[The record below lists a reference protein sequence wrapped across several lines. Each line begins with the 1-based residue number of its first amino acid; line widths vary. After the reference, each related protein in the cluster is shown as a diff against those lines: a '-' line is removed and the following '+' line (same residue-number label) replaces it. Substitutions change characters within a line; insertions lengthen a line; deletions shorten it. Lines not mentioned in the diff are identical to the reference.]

1 MGNTKEVSN
10 IKDKS
15 MGLAIFGGTPAFSK
29 QIHVG
34 RPNIG
39 NREKLIARM
48 NEILDS
54 GWLTNHGPMVTE
66 FEKRLSDHLGVKNCI
81 AVTNGTIALEIAIKA
96 LELKGEII
104 VPSFTFVATAHA
116 IQWQEITPVFVD
128 IDPNT
133 FNLQPDYIEE
143 MVTPKTTGI
152 IAVHTWGRPCNT
164 EAIEEIAKRKNL
176 KVIYDAAHAFSVSR
190 NGKKIG
196 NFGAAEVFSFH
207 ATKFMNTFEGGA
219 ISTNN
224 DELAAKIKLMT
235 NFGFAGHDNVIYIGT
250 NGKMS
255 EVCAAMGLTSL
266 ESIDEFIQTN
276 KDNYE
281 TYKNELK
288 GVEGISFVEYDEKES
303 PNYQYVI
310 IEVDQNGTKLTRDE
324 LVSILHAENVLA
336 RRYFYPGCHK
346 MEPYRSFYPHAGYLL
361 PITESKSEKVMS
373 LPTGESTSKDE
384 IIKICEII
392 KYAVTEGE
400 SISKRLNENPE
411 LKLAFKIPSA
421 GK

>member
-1 MGNTKEVSN
+1 MSNMKEVSN
-10 IKDKS
+10 LKDKS
-15 MGLAIFGGTPAFSK
+15 MDLAIFGGSPAFSR

-39 NREKLIARM
+39 DREKLLSRIKD
-48 NEILDS
+48 ILDS

-66 FEKRLSDHLGVKNCI
+66 FEKRLADHLGVKNCI
-81 AVTNGTIALEIAIKA
+81 TVTNGTIALEIAIKA
-96 LELKGEII
+96 LDLKGEII

-128 IDPNT
+128 IDPHT

-143 MVTPKTTGI
+143 MITPKTSGI
-152 IAVHTWGRPCNT
+152 IGVHTWGRPCNT
-164 EAIEEIAKRKNL
+164 DGIEEIAKNRNL

-196 NFGAAEVFSFH
+196 NFGDAEVFSFH

-219 ISTNN
+219 IATNN
-224 DELAAKIKLMT
+224 DELAEKIKLMT

-276 KDNYE
+276 KENYT
-281 TYKNELK
+281 TYRDELK
-288 GVEGISFVEYDEKES
+288 DVKGISFIEYDEKES
-303 PNYQYVI
+303 PNYQYII
-310 IEVDQNGTKLTRDE
+310 IEVDQNEIKLSRDE

-346 MEPYRSFYPHAGYLL
+346 MEPYRSYYPHAGYLL
-361 PITESKSEKVMS
+361 PITESKSERVMS
-373 LPTGESTSKDE
+373 LPTGTSTNKDE

-392 KYAVTEGE
+392 KSVIADGE
-400 SISKRLNENPE
+400 SISKRLDEVPE
-411 LKLAFKIPSA
+411 KLAFKMPVV
-421 GK
+421 GR